1 MGKSNTFLLVSAVV
15 LMLATAIAISMA
27 MWMGTLRLNA
37 MVKTGEV
44 NVDYENIVVEEFDE
58 AEGKDVGNCTYTITT
73 SDNADRLE
81 IHISNGYP
89 GYGCRIGFDIVNTGT
104 IPVVGPFYNMTEI
117 PSEIEVVFNPPSVQQ
132 LHPGDLAH
140 YEIIIGV
147 LQSANE
153 SSEYVVDIDI
163 TYIQWNGAYSSISG
177 YVWNDTNENG
187 IWDPGEDPVEGVTI
201 LLEQGNIVIVST
213 FTNSDGYYY
222 FPVHP
227 GTYIIKI
234 LLPTGYVNTTALTL
248 TRTISAGESSIN
260 NNFGIMRPPLPPPP
274 PPLPGLNIMG
284 EFRETNTD
292 FKKCPVKL
300 GTPLDSIRAEVRKE
314 GKVVSVSPGAFYHV
328 LWISG
333 TGLDNVNITVTYD
346 YQFNIEDGFD
356 GKIRVYM
363 LNTTTMCVIQ
373 ELGYGEYEYSV
384 DNTLNTAIMNITLS
398 NPLSSDA
405 VVLIYIKFKPT
416 DYDSDK
422 EPHGLIGHIW
432 DTLDKN
438 FEVNYNIAAN
448 TGSATGTSIIQ
459 IVKK

>member
-163 TYIQWNGAYSSISG
+163 TYIQWDEAYSSISG

-201 LLEQGNIVIVST
+201 L
-213 FTNSDGYYY
+213 
-222 FPVHP
+222 
-227 GTYIIKI
+227 
-234 LLPTGYVNTTALTL
+234 
-248 TRTISAGESSIN
+248 
-260 NNFGIMRPPLPPPP
+260 
-274 PPLPGLNIMG
+274 
-284 EFRETNTD
+284 
-292 FKKCPVKL
+292 
-300 GTPLDSIRAEVRKE
+300 
-314 GKVVSVSPGAFYHV
+314 
-328 LWISG
+328 
-333 TGLDNVNITVTYD
+333 
-346 YQFNIEDGFD
+346 
-356 GKIRVYM
+356 
-363 LNTTTMCVIQ
+363 
-373 ELGYGEYEYSV
+373 
-384 DNTLNTAIMNITLS
+384 
-398 NPLSSDA
+398 
-405 VVLIYIKFKPT
+405 
-416 DYDSDK
+416 
-422 EPHGLIGHIW
+422 
-432 DTLDKN
+432 
-438 FEVNYNIAAN
+438 
-448 TGSATGTSIIQ
+448 
-459 IVKK
+459 